1 MGAPSIKGGTGM
13 SKRIVKGFLVVASS
27 LSFLNGVLIGFHLM
41 FYPNV
46 GFPDSEG
53 WKSML
58 FYFGYGLWSQYIA
71 LHSFNEQGDQEENN

>member
-1 MGAPSIKGGTGM
+1 M
-13 SKRIVKGFLVVASS
+13 SKRIVKGFLVVAST
-27 LSFLNGVLIGFHLM
+27 LSFLNGVLIGIHLM

-46 GFPDSEG
+46 GSEG

-71 LHSFNEQGDQEENN
+71 LNSFNEQGDQEENN